1 MQEGLSEIIFMLLN
15 QHSYLNYGYQFMRL
29 I

>member
-1 MQEGLSEIIFMLLN
+1 MQEGLFEIIFMLSK

>member
-1 MQEGLSEIIFMLLN
+1 MQEGLSEIIFMLLK
-15 QHSYLNYGYQFMRL
+15 QYSFLNYGYQSMRL